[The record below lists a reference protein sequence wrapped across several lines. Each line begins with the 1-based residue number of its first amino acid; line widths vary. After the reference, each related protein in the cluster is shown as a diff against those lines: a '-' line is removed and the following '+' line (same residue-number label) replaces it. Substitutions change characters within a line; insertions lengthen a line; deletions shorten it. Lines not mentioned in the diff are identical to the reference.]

1 MILRKKR
8 YTDLDFLK
16 NIMAH
21 GNRQPYGKESTN
33 QIQLVS
39 QFVQKNAIPFQLS
52 SCYYALYTFTIIW
65 LNNWVIG

>member
-52 SCYYALYTFTIIW
+52 SCYYALYTFTII
-65 LNNWVIG
+65 

>member
-39 QFVQKNAIPFQLS
+39 QFVQKNAIPDQL
-52 SCYYALYTFTIIW
+52 A
-65 LNNWVIG
+65 

>member
-39 QFVQKNAIPFQLS
+39 QFVQKNAMPFQLS
-52 SCYYALYTFTIIW
+52 SCYYALYTFTII
-65 LNNWVIG
+65 